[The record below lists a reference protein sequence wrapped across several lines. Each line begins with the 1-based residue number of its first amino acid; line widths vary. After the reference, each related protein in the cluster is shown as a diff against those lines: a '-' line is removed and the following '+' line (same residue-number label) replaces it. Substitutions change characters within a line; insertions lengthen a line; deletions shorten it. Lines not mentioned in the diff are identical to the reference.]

1 MSLERLA
8 TPILLSI
15 IVLTI
20 VSLVYYEVFH
30 YGSSDVN
37 DKLKAN
43 RKQFTLLN
51 ETLSILRNELQS
63 LHHEQ
68 GHSTENLPT
77 LKADSPAHRNKALT
91 PLNESLGSIIQ
102 SDREKFQKHGISA
115 VTGIQQHQ
123 KKKRALLYTMDSISS
138 YETASK
144 QGGAAGEILIRHSL
158 ENVFSELNVHL
169 DVMTTDIGTI

>member
-15 IVLTI
+15 IILSI

-30 YGSSDVN
+30 YGSSGVN

-43 RKQFTLLN
+43 RKQFAVLN

-68 GHSTENLPT
+68 GHRTEILPA
-77 LKADSPAHRNKALT
+77 LKTEIPNHRDRASIT
-91 PLNESLGSIIQ
+91 LNESLGSIIQ
-102 SDREKFQKHGISA
+102 SDREKFQKHGISSA
-115 VTGIQQHQ
+115 TGIQKHQ

-144 QGGAAGEILIRHSL
+144 QGGAAGELLIRHSL

-169 DVMTTDIGTI
+169 DVMTTDGGTI

>member
-8 TPILLSI
+8 TPILLAI

-20 VSLVYYEVFH
+20 ISLVYYEVFH
-30 YGSSDVN
+30 YGSSGVN

-43 RKQFTLLN
+43 RKQFAVLN

-68 GHSTENLPT
+68 GHSTENLPA
-77 LKADSPAHRNKALT
+77 LKTEIPNHRNRASV
-91 PLNESLGSIIQ
+91 PINASQSSLGTDQ
-102 SDREKFQKHGISA
+102 TKFLKHGNSA
-115 VTGIQQHQ
+115 VTGIEQHQ

-144 QGGAAGEILIRHSL
+144 QGGAAGEVLIRHSL
-158 ENVFSELNVHL
+158 ENVFAELNVHL